1 MLADVRILF
10 VDDAVD
16 EAEMYRVAFALDGA
30 EVVCAESVDEA
41 LEAVA
46 RASFDVV
53 VSDVFLAARTGL
65 ELARELRAAGVTTP
79 AIALTGAD
87 LGLIGR
93 EVLEAGFDEH
103 RAKPCTPCELAV
115 LIARVLPEEC
125 RAARAEALAI
135 RMDAKEIR
143 HHAGPS

>member
-1 MLADVRILF
+1 MLADLRILF
-10 VDDAVD
+10 VDDAPD

-46 RASFDVV
+46 RSSFDVV
-53 VSDVFLAARTGL
+53 VSDVFLYGRSGL

-87 LGLIGR
+87 ARLLGP
-93 EVLEAGFDEH
+93 EAHEAGFDAYC
-103 RAKPCTPCELAV
+103 AKPCLPTQLAAV
-115 LIARVLPEEC
+115 IVGLLRRAQAAAAGTRRPAR
-125 RAARAEALAI
+125 
-135 RMDAKEIR
+135 
-143 HHAGPS
+143 